1 MQDAVTAETGRLP
14 AGDEMKTKKE
24 QGSEPD
30 AAEARFS
37 DYAKPLIDEAN
48 SSAAALRSDSDADVL
63 HRLRVALRRL
73 RTLLWAYRPLLGE
86 ELEGRQGD
94 RFRSLAGAAGKT
106 RDWDILIELLSD
118 ALGEKRAPTERLLSA
133 RAAALS
139 DSRERLA
146 HAGINSELQDALN
159 DANDTLRQMRKPTP
173 LKKFARKRV
182 AAAEKSLHKRMR
194 RARGA
199 KGAEYTSYHDVRK
212 AGKKVRYLLEF
223 FEPLLSRKQL
233 KTLKGLKKL
242 QKRFGALNDVVAS
255 EELLRGNSRDIFSN
269 SRSVATA
276 LAALEKQ
283 RKRRIRAAAKLL

>member
-1 MQDAVTAETGRLP
+1 
-14 AGDEMKTKKE
+14 MKTKKE

-86 ELEGRQGD
+86 ELEGRHGD

-146 HAGINSELQDALN
+146 HAGINSELKDALN

-212 AGKKVRYLLEF
+212 GGKKVRYLLEF